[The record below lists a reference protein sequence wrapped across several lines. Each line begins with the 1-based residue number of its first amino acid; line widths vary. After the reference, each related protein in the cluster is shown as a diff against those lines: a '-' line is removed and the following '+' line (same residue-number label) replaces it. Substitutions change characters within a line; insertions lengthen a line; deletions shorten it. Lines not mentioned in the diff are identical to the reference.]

1 MLDANFPNSQNKAPS
16 SLVTSNYQS
25 TSISNQKAE
34 FTYSENI
41 LIGNGAFGKVY
52 KAKCDQTNEIVAIK
66 TVFQDS
72 RFKNRELQMLS

>member
-1 MLDANFPNSQNKAPS
+1 MLDANFPTSQNKAPS

-41 LIGNGAFGKVY
+41 LIGNGAFGKV
-52 KAKCDQTNEIVAIK
+52 KNLGLVGAVLLK
-66 TVFQDS
+66 T
-72 RFKNRELQMLS
+72 